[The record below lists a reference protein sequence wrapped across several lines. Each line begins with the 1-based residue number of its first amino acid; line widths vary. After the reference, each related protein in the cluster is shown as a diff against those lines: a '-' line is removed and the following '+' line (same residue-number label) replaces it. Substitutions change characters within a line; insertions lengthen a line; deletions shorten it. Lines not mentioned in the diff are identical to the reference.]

1 MRRRKYVHS
10 CKVVGAAKRR
20 TTNTNTGGGN
30 KDLDSQIVRA
40 LFDKYYKNQ
49 LFALYRATR
58 T

>member
-10 CKVVGAAKRR
+10 CKVVGGAKRR
-20 TTNTNTGGGN
+20 TNNTNTGGAS
-30 KDLDSQIVRA
+30 KELDSKIVRA

-49 LFALYRATR
+49 LTELYRATR